1 MIMATK
7 AKIDAVTMA
16 YAKVSAVSAIMSV
29 HKISPWLRL
38 VPWMGKKI

>member
-1 MIMATK
+1 MIVATK

-16 YAKVSAVSAIMSV
+16 YAKVCAVSAIMSV

-38 VPWMGKKI
+38 MPWMGKKI

>member
-1 MIMATK
+1 VIVAIK

-29 HKISPWLRL
+29 HKISPLLRL
-38 VPWMGKKI
+38 VPGMGEKI